1 VVRTAIDLGD
11 WEEETDKRGRGRG
24 VSISDRAR
32 GKTITVEDDV
42 HRRTGELAASKGVS
56 RGEIVREAVMGL
68 NTEKTGDI
76 VSAAR
81 EQERVEWFD
90 SKSAEHKA
98 ERLKRLNDIKN
109 LEKRLA
115 EGGDVSDA
123 EIARTF
129 GQRGKGDR
137 FEILDRILELREREA
152 LIHYLES
159 GGSRSN
165 EGGDAGRSD
174 STTTT
179 LMNTILS
186 KIIEKEFGGGGGVVD
201 PEVNRQLDALAGEVE
216 RLQSVID
223 AVNQTSPLA
232 EIGAAMEKASGFFT
246 QLDEL
251 NAKGI
256 GLGLRPKNLED
267 ELNKRTLGKFGKL
280 MLTAKDFVDV
290 ADKAAGVYRKATGAA
305 LMPDVELP
313 PPE

>member
-1 VVRTAIDLGD
+1 MVIDLGG
-11 WEEETDKRGRGRG
+11 WEEEKDKRGKVKG
-24 VSISDRAR
+24 VIVSDRAR

-42 HRRTGELAASKGVS
+42 HRRTGEIAASKGVS
-56 RGEIVREAVMGL
+56 RGEIVRDAIMGL
-68 NTEKTGDI
+68 DTEKTGDI

-98 ERLKRLNDIKN
+98 ERLKRMNDIKS

-137 FEILDRILELREREA
+137 FEVLDRILELREREA

-179 LMNTILS
+179 LMNTILN
-186 KIIEKEFGGGGGVVD
+186 KIIEKEFGGGGEGNSELEQGLSV
-201 PEVNRQLDALAGEVE
+201 LAGEVE
-216 RLQSVID
+216 KLHDTVASLKE
-223 AVNQTSPLA
+223 TSPIA
-232 EIGAAMEKASGFFT
+232 EIEEAMDKVFGFYTKLDDLKEKGENLGFMPKKLEEE
-246 QLDEL
+246 LD
-251 NAKGI
+251 K
-256 GLGLRPKNLED
+256 K
-267 ELNKRTLGKFGKL
+267 TLGKFGKF
-280 MLTAKDFVDV
+280 MSATKDFVDI
-290 ADKAAGVYRKATGAA
+290 ADKAAGAYRKATGVSP
-305 LMPDVELP
+305 MPDVELP